1 MGFFGTLAVIV
12 IIYMAYQ
19 MGRIKGRAEMILE
32 KGTNRKMPTDK
43 IEEADYEEIK

>member
-1 MGFFGTLAVIV
+1 MGFFGTVAIIV

-19 MGRIKGRAEMILE
+19 LGRIKGKAEMILE
-32 KGTNRKMPTDK
+32 KGQSRKMRTDK